1 MNVLAPSSLIFVFA
15 AGLLAGGQE
24 GSFEK
29 SLTVSGTV
37 DLDVKTDSGG
47 ITVRQG
53 SAGTVRIHAILKA
66 DHGWFISGSGDV
78 EGRIREL
85 ERHPPVE
92 QNGDRVRVGYVND
105 SRLLR
110 GISMRLEIET
120 PTSTQVRA
128 HADSGGIR
136 VEGVQGPV
144 DCKTDSGG
152 IQINDVSASVHA
164 AADSGGIHVRN
175 VKGSLFAHVDSGGI
189 DATGI
194 AGSIDAQADSG
205 SVRLEQTT
213 PATINAKVDS
223 GGVTVRLARG
233 AGYDVSA
240 ETDSGRV
247 SVPEM
252 TVRGAFSSHHI
263 EGKVGGGGP
272 LVKVRAESGSVTID

>member
-1 MNVLAPSSLIFVFA
+1 MNILVPGILVFVFA
-15 AGLLAGGQE
+15 AGLLAEEQE
-24 GSFEK
+24 GSFER
-29 SLTVSGTV
+29 SLTVSGAV

-53 SAGTVRIHAILKA
+53 SSGTVRIHAILKTE
-66 DHGWFISGSGDV
+66 HGWFSSGDA

-92 QNGDRVRVGYVND
+92 QNGNRVRVGYVSD
-105 SRLLR
+105 RGLLK

-120 PTSTQVRA
+120 PAGTQLRA
-128 HADSGGIR
+128 RADSGGIR

-152 IQINDVSASVHA
+152 IEIEDVSATVHA
-164 AADSGGIHVRN
+164 AADSGGIRVRN

-189 DATGI
+189 EASGI
-194 AGSIDAQADSG
+194 EGSIDAQADSG
-205 SVRLEQTT
+205 AVRLEQTT
-213 PATINAKVDS
+213 AAPINAKVDS

-240 ETDSGRV
+240 ETDSGRI

-252 TVRGAFSSHHI
+252 TVRSGFSAHHI

-272 LVKVRAESGSVTID
+272 LVKVHAESGSVTID